1 MRQQV
6 FLKLAVR
13 NLRRHLRRTLITL
26 TAVAVGLAGLIFL
39 WGYVDGTN
47 RQMITNITGYLTGHI
62 EIHQRGYHDDPTLD
76 LAFGEPSG
84 IAVRVAGTPSVA
96 AVAPRIE
103 GEALLS
109 GQDKTRGVLV
119 VGIDPRYE
127 DKVTTIARAIKE
139 GSYLDLA
146 DPKGIV
152 LGDRVAE
159 ILQVRVGDEVALVT
173 QAADGSVGAAR
184 YRVRGIYDSGIDLID
199 AMYVFLTLPAA
210 QELYALEGRITTLA
224 LRLDDIGAV
233 PRTAAALGQQLGNQ
247 FEALGWQRLVPGMVA
262 NVQFH
267 EMMANIVLFIVFV
280 IVTLGIANTIL
291 MGVLERTHELGVMMA
306 LGTGRGQV
314 ARVVLYEAL
323 LLGLIGIGLGVA
335 LGLVVVGY
343 FGRFG
348 IDLTQYSKAMQMM
361 PGLTGVVYPSV
372 GAGQLAWLAVL
383 ILLAT
388 LGASIYPAIKAAGLT
403 PIEAIQGASHAVRFR
418 VRRFGER
425 LQLFP
430 ARAVFIRIALR
441 GIARNPRRALLT
453 FSAIGA
459 GLAAY
464 LFLSA
469 LMTGMVVQ
477 MRDNSI
483 GLLTGH
489 LQIEVKG
496 FRDEFDAKLTL
507 KDTERLLERA
517 RAKPQVVGVAPRL
530 AAQAMVSSPTQS
542 EPVIVY
548 GVDPSAETQVTQLH
562 EKIIEGRYLA
572 AGAQPL
578 ISRQSGKDAV
588 PANAPRATSDRRE
601 IVIGRK
607 LAERLRVSL
616 GEKIVVL
623 APSADGSLGSA
634 ALRVVGIYTTDN
646 EAFDRAFAL
655 VNIQTARELLAIPR
669 DALTIAVRLNDI
681 KATAATSAALAEQL
695 TAPNQQAVPWD
706 VLVPEILQMV
716 ELISVNLRVILIVV
730 FIVVLLGVT
739 NTLLMAVLERTR
751 EFGLQ
756 LALGTRPAQILR
768 IVLYESLVLG
778 AFGLSGGALVGAAI
792 VQYYRLRGFDLSD
805 FSAGAASIPGLT
817 TVIYPAIEFG
827 SVWLPL
833 LALLVTSVVAAIYPA
848 WRAARLDPVQALR
861 HV

>member
-1 MRQQV
+1 MRQRV

-13 NLRRHLRRTLITL
+13 NLLRYMRRTLITL
-26 TAVAVGLAGLIFL
+26 AAIAVGLAGIIFG
-39 WGYVDGTN
+39 WGYIDGTN

-62 EIHQRGYHDDPTLD
+62 EIHQRGFHDDPTLD
-76 LAFGEPSG
+76 LAFGKPDG
-84 IAVRVAGTPSVA
+84 IAARVAAARGVA

-103 GEALLS
+103 GEALIS
-109 GQDKTRGVLV
+109 GPDKTRGVLV
-119 VGIDPRYE
+119 AGIDPRYE

-139 GSYLDLA
+139 GGYLDLA

-159 ILQVRVGDEVALVT
+159 VLQVRVGDEVALVT

-199 AMYVFLTLPAA
+199 SMYVFLTLPAA

-224 LRLDDIGAV
+224 LRLNDIDAV
-233 PRTAAALGQQLGNQ
+233 PRTAAALGRELGGE
-247 FEALGWQRLVPGMVA
+247 FEALGWQRLVPGMAA
-262 NVQFH
+262 NVKFH
-267 EMMANIVLFIVFV
+267 EMLANIILFVVFV
-280 IVTLGIANTIL
+280 IVALGIANTIL

-306 LGTGRGQV
+306 LGTGRRQI
-314 ARVVLYEAL
+314 ARVVVYEAL
-323 LLGLIGIGLGVA
+323 MLGLVGIVIGLA
-335 LGLVVVGY
+335 LGLAVVGY

-372 GAGQLAWLAVL
+372 GMGQVAWLSGLVL
-383 ILLAT
+383 AAT

-403 PIEAIQGASHAVRFR
+403 PIEAIQGASHAVRFH
-418 VRRFGER
+418 VRRLGHR
-425 LQLFP
+425 LRIFP

-469 LMTGMVVQ
+469 LMAGIIVQ

-507 KDTERLLERA
+507 KDTERLLERV
-517 RAKPQVVGVAPRL
+517 RTNPQVAAAAPRL
-530 AAQAMVSSPTQS
+530 AAQAMVSSSTQS
-542 EPVIVY
+542 EPVLVY
-548 GVDPSAETQVTQLH
+548 GIDPVAETKVTQLH
-562 EKIIEGRYLA
+562 EKLVEGKYLA
-572 AGAQPL
+572 SDAQAAAAVSPNIKAAGTA
-578 ISRQSGKDAV
+578 R
-588 PANAPRATSDRRE
+588 PAADRRE
-601 IVIGRK
+601 IVVGRK
-607 LAERLRVSL
+607 LAERLRVQL
-616 GEKIVVL
+616 GDKIVVM
-623 APSADGSLGSA
+623 APAADGSLGSA
-634 ALRVVGIYTTDN
+634 ALRVVGIYMTDN
-646 EAFDRAFAL
+646 EAFDRALAL
-655 VNIQTARELLAIPR
+655 VSMRTARELLAVPR
-669 DALTIAVRLNDI
+669 DASTIAVRLNDI
-681 KATAATSAALAEQL
+681 GVTAATTAALGREL
-695 TAPNQQAVPWD
+695 TASNQQAVPWD
-706 VLVPEILQMV
+706 VLVPEILQML
-716 ELISVNLRVILIVV
+716 ELIDVNLRVILIVV
-730 FIVVLLGVT
+730 FVIVLLGIT

-768 IVLYESLVLG
+768 TVLYESLVLG
-778 AFGLSGGALVGAAI
+778 ALGLSGGALVGAAI
-792 VQYYRLRGFDLSD
+792 VEYYRLRGFDLSD
-805 FSAGAASIPGLT
+805 YAAGAASIPGMT
-817 TVIYPAIEFG
+817 TVIYPTIEIG
-827 SVWLPL
+827 NVWLPV
-833 LALLVTSVVAAIYPA
+833 LALLVTSVAAAVYPA
-848 WRAARLDPVQALR
+848 WRAARLEPVEALR